1 MRGRVRRY
9 SALVGLR
16 PSASGAPVG
25 YGAGFDLARGYNT
38 ILFPH
43 RTHFS
48 IEVAVAEFGNS
59 FRSARESRGLT
70 IAEIAQETRI
80 SSRFLRAIEAEAFE
94 ELPGGVF
101 SRGFIRTYASEVGL
115 DADAMAE
122 AYAALGPDA
131 PLDDSPQASPPSEA
145 GRERFVLPIAIGVA
159 VLAFLFWISS
169 RTGPAPSVDG
179 DATGG
184 ETVAAS
190 TSLPPEALD
199 TIESLRGPDGI
210 EDTASIVP
218 DTAPPADD
226 VVPQAEDTEAAGQA
240 PAALREDDPPVVSP
254 ITAPVLTE
262 SEEQPAV
269 AAGNVEVVAAV
280 AEDAGFSVRIE
291 VHEPTR
297 IYVELDGR
305 ILYGDVTINPP
316 FWRNYTVN
324 EALDLRLS
332 DPSAVSIN
340 INGEPVPE
348 LGSAAEIW
356 RATLTHDSIG
366 LLTQR

>member
-1 MRGRVRRY
+1 MYKDSIRG
-9 SALVGLR
+9 SQNGNPGL
-16 PSASGAPVG
+16 SLN
-25 YGAGFDLARGYNT
+25 LARGYNT

-43 RTHFS
+43 RTRFS

-122 AYAALGPDA
+122 AYAALSPDA
-131 PLDDSPQASPPSEA
+131 PLDDSPQASPRSEA
-145 GRERFVLPIAIGVA
+145 GRERFVLPIAIGGLA
-159 VLAFLFWISS
+159 VLAFLFWVGS

-199 TIESLRGPDGI
+199 TIESLRGPDAI

-240 PAALREDDPPVVSP
+240 PAAFREDDPPVVSP
-254 ITAPVLTE
+254 ITAPVRTE
-262 SEEQPAV
+262 SAEQPAV
-269 AAGNVEVVAAV
+269 AAGNVEVAAAV

-291 VHEPTR
+291 VHETTR

-348 LGSAAEIW
+348 LGPAGEIW

>member
-1 MRGRVRRY
+1 
-9 SALVGLR
+9 
-16 PSASGAPVG
+16 
-25 YGAGFDLARGYNT
+25 
-38 ILFPH
+38 
-43 RTHFS
+43 
-48 IEVAVAEFGNS
+48 VAEFGKS

-80 SSRFLRAIEAEAFE
+80 SSRVLRAIEAEAFE

-122 AYAALGPDA
+122 AYAALRPDV
-131 PLDDSPQASPPSEA
+131 PLDDSPQASPRSEA
-145 GRERFVLPIAIGVA
+145 GRERFVLSIAIGGLV
-159 VLAFLFWISS
+159 VLAFLFWIGS

-190 TSLPPEALD
+190 TSLPSEALD
-199 TIESLRGPDGI
+199 TIESLRGPDAI

-218 DTAPPADD
+218 DNAPPADD

-240 PAALREDDPPVVSP
+240 PAALREEDPPVVSP
-254 ITAPVLTE
+254 ITAPVRTE
-262 SEEQPAV
+262 SAEQLAV
-269 AAGNVEVVAAV
+269 AAGNVGVAAVV

-291 VHEPTR
+291 VHETTR
-297 IYVELDGR
+297 IYLELDGR

-348 LGSAAEIW
+348 LGPAGAIW
-356 RATLTHDSIG
+356 RGTLTHDSLG

>member
-1 MRGRVRRY
+1 MEYKDSIRG
-9 SALVGLR
+9 SQNGNPGL
-16 PSASGAPVG
+16 SLN
-25 YGAGFDLARGYNT
+25 LARGYNT

-43 RTHFS
+43 RTRFS

-70 IAEIAQETRI
+70 IAEIAKETRI

-94 ELPGGVF
+94 ELPGGVS
-101 SRGFIRTYASEVGL
+101 SRSFIRTYASEVGL

-122 AYAALGPDA
+122 AYAALSPDA
-131 PLDDSPQASPPSEA
+131 PLDDSPQASSRSEA
-145 GRERFVLPIAIGVA
+145 GRERFVLPIAIGGLA
-159 VLAFLFWISS
+159 VLAFLFWIGS

-254 ITAPVLTE
+254 ITAPVRTE
-262 SEEQPAV
+262 SAEQPAV
-269 AAGNVEVVAAV
+269 AAGNVEVAAAV

-291 VHEPTR
+291 VHETTR

-340 INGEPVPE
+340 INGEPVPK
-348 LGSAAEIW
+348 LGPAGEIW

-366 LLTQR
+366 LLIQR

>member
-1 MRGRVRRY
+1 MEYKDSIRG
-9 SALVGLR
+9 SQNGNPGL
-16 PSASGAPVG
+16 SLN
-25 YGAGFDLARGYNT
+25 LARGYNT

-43 RTHFS
+43 RTRFS

-94 ELPGGVF
+94 ELPGGVS
-101 SRGFIRTYASEVGL
+101 SRSFIRTYASEVGL

-122 AYAALGPDA
+122 AYAALSPDA
-131 PLDDSPQASPPSEA
+131 PLDDSPQASSRSEA
-145 GRERFVLPIAIGVA
+145 GRERFVLPIAIGGLA
-159 VLAFLFWISS
+159 VLAFLFWIGS
-169 RTGPAPSVDG
+169 RTEPAPSVDG

-254 ITAPVLTE
+254 ITAPVRTE
-262 SEEQPAV
+262 SAEQPAV
-269 AAGNVEVVAAV
+269 AAGNVEVAAAV

-291 VHEPTR
+291 VHETTR

-348 LGSAAEIW
+348 LGPAGELW

>member
-1 MRGRVRRY
+1 
-9 SALVGLR
+9 VG
-16 PSASGAPVG
+16 
-25 YGAGFDLARGYNT
+25 D
-38 ILFPH
+38 
-43 RTHFS
+43 
-48 IEVAVAEFGNS
+48 FGNR

-122 AYAALGPDA
+122 AYAALSPDA
-131 PLDDSPQASPPSEA
+131 LLDDSPQASPRSEA
-145 GRERFVLPIAIGVA
+145 GRERFLLLIAIGGLA
-159 VLAFLFWISS
+159 VLAFLFWIGS

-190 TSLPPEALD
+190 TSLPPETLD
-199 TIESLRGPDGI
+199 TIESLRGPDAI
-210 EDTASIVP
+210 EDMASIVP
-218 DTAPPADD
+218 DTAPP
-226 VVPQAEDTEAAGQA
+226 AEDTEAAGQA

-254 ITAPVLTE
+254 ITAPVRTE
-262 SEEQPAV
+262 SAEQPAV
-269 AAGNVEVVAAV
+269 AAGNVEVAAAV

-291 VHEPTR
+291 VHETTR

-305 ILYGDVTINPP
+305 ILYSDVTINPP

-348 LGSAAEIW
+348 LGPAGEIW